1 MAESGAA
8 IEPLWVQQDART
20 QTSRRLPLP
29 GAAAQSPLTRP
40 AETIAACTNSSPAPK
55 TWPHASPT
63 SWCDFDLAN
72 DEARVEEL
80 DTLSS
85 EPAFWDD
92 SEQARTVMQE
102 LSTVRSRVETWRGL
116 ERQVNDLAELL
127 EMAMAEGD
135 ESVAPGA
142 DSELAAVEKKLR
154 DLEFQLQLSGT
165 YDSRNAILAVHA
177 GAGGTDSQDWAEM
190 LFRMYLRWAER
201 RGFSTDVLDVAEGE
215 EAGIK
220 SATIEINGPYAFG
233 YLQRERGVHRLV
245 RQSPFNSSS
254 ARQTS
259 FAKVEVL
266 PEVDA
271 AGEIEISP
279 DDVKIDVFRSSG
291 AGGQNVQKNSTAVR
305 LTHLPTG
312 IVVTCQNERS
322 QGRNRESAMK
332 VLESRLLEIEL
343 NRREEEKA
351 RLKGKHVDMSFGSQI
366 RNYVLHPYKMVKDVR
381 TDYETSDTIAV
392 LDGEIDPFIE
402 AYLKSRVGEDE

>member
-1 MAESGAA
+1 
-8 IEPLWVQQDART
+8 
-20 QTSRRLPLP
+20 
-29 GAAAQSPLTRP
+29 
-40 AETIAACTNSSPAPK
+40 
-55 TWPHASPT
+55 
-63 SWCDFDLAN
+63 
-72 DEARVEEL
+72 
-80 DTLSS
+80 
-85 EPAFWDD
+85 
-92 SEQARTVMQE
+92 MQE
-102 LSTVRSRVETWRGL
+102 LSTVRSRVETWRAL
-116 ERQVNDLAELL
+116 ELQVSDVAELL
-127 EMAMAEGD
+127 EMAIAEGD
-135 ESVAPGA
+135 DSVGA
-142 DSELAAVEKKLR
+142 GAEAELAAAEKTLR
-154 DLEFQLQLSGT
+154 DLEFQLQLSGP

-201 RGFSTDVLDVAEGE
+201 RGFSTEVLDVAEGE

-233 YLQRERGVHRLV
+233 YLQSERGVHRLV
-245 RQSPFNSSS
+245 RQSPFNASS

-305 LTHLPTG
+305 ITHLPTG